1 MRSPLVTTSETSA
14 NTENLETLISQRETP
29 PEEEKKDDYMAEYYR
44 LKYNILIATLI
55 IGLSC
60 FALVWVFYS
69 LSTGLNYLL
78 GTCVGLVYINLLA
91 REVEK
96 VGNGKRSIGST
107 RLALFAGLMIIATQ
121 RQQLEVIPIFLGF
134 MTYKASIL
142 LTVLPSSLL
151 SGKNKSE

>member
-1 MRSPLVTTSETSA
+1 MRSPLVTTSDTSPT
-14 NTENLETLISQRETP
+14 TENQETLTDRDNDVDSTQ
-29 PEEEKKDDYMAEYYR
+29 DNSMAEYYQ
-44 LKYNILIATLI
+44 LKYSILIATLVI
-55 IGLSC
+55 ALSC
-60 FALVWVFYS
+60 FILVWVFYS

-78 GTCVGLVYINLLA
+78 GACVGLVYLNLLA

-96 VGNGKRSIGST
+96 VGSGKKRIGST

-121 RQQLEVIPIFLGF
+121 REQLQVMPIFLGF

-142 LTVLPSSLL
+142 FYVLPSSLL

>member
-1 MRSPLVTTSETSA
+1 MRSPLVTTSDTSPT
-14 NTENLETLISQRETP
+14 TENQETLTNRDNDVDSAQ
-29 PEEEKKDDYMAEYYR
+29 DNSMAEYYQ
-44 LKYNILIATLI
+44 LKYSILIATLVI
-55 IGLSC
+55 ALSC
-60 FALVWVFYS
+60 FILVWVFYS

-78 GTCVGLVYINLLA
+78 GACVGLVYLNLLA

-96 VGNGKRSIGST
+96 VGSGKKRIGST

-121 RQQLEVIPIFLGF
+121 REQLQVMPIFLGF

-142 LTVLPSSLL
+142 FYVLPSSLL

>member
-1 MRSPLVTTSETSA
+1 MRSPLVTTSETST
-14 NTENLETLISQRETP
+14 NTENLETLDHQGEKE
-29 PEEEKKDDYMAEYYR
+29 PEKIDDSMTEYYQ
-44 LKYNILIATLI
+44 LKYNILITTI
-55 IGLSC
+55 VIGLSC

-78 GTCVGLVYINLLA
+78 GACVGLVYINLLA

-96 VGNGKRSIGST
+96 VGNSKRSIGST

>member
-1 MRSPLVTTSETSA
+1 MRSPLVTTSDTSPT
-14 NTENLETLISQRETP
+14 TENQETLTDRDNDVDSPQ
-29 PEEEKKDDYMAEYYR
+29 DNSMAEYYQ
-44 LKYNILIATLI
+44 LKYSILIATLVI
-55 IGLSC
+55 ALSC
-60 FALVWVFYS
+60 FILVWVFYS

-78 GTCVGLVYINLLA
+78 GACVGLVYLNLLA

-96 VGNGKRSIGST
+96 VGSGKKRIGST

-121 RQQLEVIPIFLGF
+121 REQLQVMPIFLGF

-142 LTVLPSSLL
+142 FYVLPNSLL